1 MARKP
6 DPNKKRQIV
15 EAATHVFARKGYA
28 AARIIEVA
36 EAAGVGKGTI
46 YEYFRSKEDLF
57 FAVFEEMMA
66 DTGSQISGTVTAVS
80 GSAAERLKA
89 VADAVVT
96 AWLPKLDRYALV
108 MEFWSAATVS
118 SLRKR
123 FRDSFQQAYDG
134 FRGVIASLLRD
145 GMASGEFTG
154 DIEVHKTASALI
166 GTWDALL
173 LQAWLDPGFDPL
185 SASRAFVEVLLNG
198 LRTNKI
204 NDKEPS

>member
-1 MARKP
+1 
-6 DPNKKRQIV
+6 
-15 EAATHVFARKGYA
+15 
-28 AARIIEVA
+28 
-36 EAAGVGKGTI
+36 
-46 YEYFRSKEDLF
+46 
-57 FAVFEEMMA
+57 
-66 DTGSQISGTVTAVS
+66 
-80 GSAAERLKA
+80 
-89 VADAVVT
+89 
-96 AWLPKLDRYALV
+96 